1 MPLKMAQRL
10 RTSSKVCC
18 RAINVFVL
26 DSTYDGCYTL
36 AYSKKTGYT
45 RNKAYQIMRLRHFEL

>member
-1 MPLKMAQRL
+1 MTLKMAQRL
-10 RTSSKVCC
+10 RASSKACC

-36 AYSKKTGYT
+36 AYSKITGCT
-45 RNKAYQIMRLRHFEL
+45 RNKAYKKVRLRRFKS